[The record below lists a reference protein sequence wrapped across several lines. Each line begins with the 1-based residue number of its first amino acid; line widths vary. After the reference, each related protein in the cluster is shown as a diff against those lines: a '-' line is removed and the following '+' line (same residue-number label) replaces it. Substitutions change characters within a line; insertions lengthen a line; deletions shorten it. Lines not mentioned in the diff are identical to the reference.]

1 MIHRHRVPLFAFQS
15 FLCSFDALA
24 HLRASLPLKCK
35 YNAHLRLSTTI
46 TTLVVYQAG
55 LCPQV
60 WCCLIHH
67 KGFSLLDSSENYP
80 LMCASCHH
88 PSRLSTSHE
97 LAQLKQYF
105 SSICYHQPS
114 WKLPSH
120 SDMHLIACNKK
131 LIVVKSMFFSMDSSQ
146 LVKSDHEK
154 KCTGIIN
161 DVHHP
166 YSCGEVRIWASKQ
179 MAPQSVLVGAAF
191 QHSFKCDYV
200 ITSFKSHSYVGDD
213 KPR

>member
-1 MIHRHRVPLFAFQS
+1 
-15 FLCSFDALA
+15 
-24 HLRASLPLKCK
+24 
-35 YNAHLRLSTTI
+35 
-46 TTLVVYQAG
+46 
-55 LCPQV
+55 
-60 WCCLIHH
+60 LIHH

-154 KCTGIIN
+154 EMHW
-161 DVHHP
+161 HHQWCSSP
-166 YSCGEVRIWASKQ
+166 IFMRWSAH
-179 MAPQSVLVGAAF
+179 L
-191 QHSFKCDYV
+191 SFKTNGPTVSLSGCSLPTFIQMRLCDNIV
-200 ITSFKSHSYVGDD
+200 QKS
-213 KPR
+213 

>member
-105 SSICYHQPS
+105 SSICYYQPFWNCQVIQTWISYLAVKRAHRCKLNVLLHGFFSACQIRS
-114 WKLPSH
+114 WKEMCWHHQWCSSPIFIRWSA
-120 SDMHLIACNKK
+120 HL
-131 LIVVKSMFFSMDSSQ
+131 
-146 LVKSDHEK
+146 
-154 KCTGIIN
+154 
-161 DVHHP
+161 
-166 YSCGEVRIWASKQ
+166 
-179 MAPQSVLVGAAF
+179 
-191 QHSFKCDYV
+191 SFKTNGPTVSLSGCSLPTFIQMRLCDNIV
-200 ITSFKSHSYVGDD
+200 QKS
-213 KPR
+213 